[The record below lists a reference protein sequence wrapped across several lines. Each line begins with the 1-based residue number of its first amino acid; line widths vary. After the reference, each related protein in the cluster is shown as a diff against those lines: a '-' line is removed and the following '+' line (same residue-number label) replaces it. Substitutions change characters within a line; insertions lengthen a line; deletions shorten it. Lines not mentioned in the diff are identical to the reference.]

1 MNLLFYLISLFTER
15 MDDLNIILSK
25 IKANGNPSNLIG
37 MQRFGIRFEEAFGCS
52 IPFLRN
58 LAKSYKNNHE
68 LAYKLWE
75 TGIHEARIVAF
86 LIENPE
92 IVTKSQMEK
101 WLKDVRSWD
110 NCDGLC
116 SNLFRKTKY
125 AFDKAIEW
133 SYRKKEFE
141 KRAGFVMM
149 AVMAVHDRTL
159 STSDYDLF
167 LQRIKEES
175 YDERNFVKKAVN
187 WALRQIGKRDYEL
200 YEKAKACAEEIKM
213 LDSKSARWI
222 ATDALREFRTET
234 TMKILARRMFRQM

>member
-1 MNLLFYLISLFTER
+1 
-15 MDDLNIILSK
+15 
-25 IKANGNPSNLIG
+25 
-37 MQRFGIRFEEAFGCS
+37 
-52 IPFLRN
+52 
-58 LAKSYKNNHE
+58 
-68 LAYKLWE
+68 
-75 TGIHEARIVAF
+75 
-86 LIENPE
+86 
-92 IVTKSQMEK
+92 MEK

-110 NCDGLC
+110 ICDGLC

-133 SYRKKEFE
+133 SYRKEEFE

-200 YEKAKACAEEIKM
+200 YEKSKACAEEIKM

-234 TMKILARRMFRQM
+234 TMKIIARRMFKQM

>member
-1 MNLLFYLISLFTER
+1 MNSELNDILKLIKL
-15 MDDLNIILSK
+15 
-25 IKANGNPSNLIG
+25 NGNPANLAG

-52 IPFLRN
+52 IPFLRS
-58 LAKSYKNNHE
+58 LAKRYRNNHE
-68 LAYKLWE
+68 LAHKLWE

-86 LIENPE
+86 LIENPDK
-92 IVTKSQMEK
+92 VTKSQMEK
-101 WLKDVRSWD
+101 WLKDVKSWD
-110 NCDGLC
+110 ICDGLC
-116 SNLFRKTKY
+116 SNLFRKTEY

-149 AVMAVHDRTL
+149 AVMAVHDKTL
-159 STSDYDLF
+159 TTSEFDLF
-167 LQRIKEES
+167 LKRIKEES

-222 ATDALREFRTET
+222 AGDALREFRTET
-234 TMKILARRMFRQM
+234 TMKVLARRTLK